1 MGFGSSSNLF
11 TNAASKEGDPDPDP
25 DGEWFGGNV
34 NVKPYSVGK
43 VGVMNNTAVDG
54 DGVGFEPYIGLEFDS
69 PDDAREFYNKYAMHV
84 GFRTRIG
91 QLYRSRTDGSV
102 ASRRYVC
109 QREGFQLNSRT
120 GCPAFIRVQKHG
132 DSGKWVI
139 DQMEKNH
146 NHEFLGGGDESCSPI
161 LQGRISV
168 SVKPSSVLSPRPK
181 KPKVKLLKEI
191 DGGGINAK
199 RFRSGSYE
207 GEPYSGLVFN
217 SADEAYHFYHAY
229 AEKAGFRVRIGQLF
243 RSKNDGSITS
253 RRFVCSKEGFQH
265 PSRLG
270 CGAFMRIKRQDF
282 GTWIVDRLEKNH
294 NHETGLEPVT
304 PKRSMDEVVDE
315 FVSPAPATTLHCG
328 QATIKREN
336 EIGSEWYS
344 LLLDY
349 FQTRQAQDTG
359 FFYSL
364 EVDSNGSCK
373 SIFWADGRSRFSC
386 SQFGDAI
393 ILDTSYRKKKK
404 TRSVVPFAM
413 FLGVNHHRQPVILG
427 CALIADESS
436 KETFTWLFNTWLN
449 AMFGRSPRSII
460 ADQDPAIQQAV
471 AQVFPSTRHR
481 FSLWQLEAREQE
493 KLRSMSDEFRYGYDE
508 CISQSQTP
516 AEFTT
521 MWTALVNCHGLGDNV
536 WLQEMYEKRESWVP
550 LYLRGSFFAGIS
562 LTSSFSLSTSITE
575 SEVDEFISRYEQV
588 VEHQRKEEMKEDFK
602 CSNLQAVLKTKDPVE
617 DQCRQLYT
625 LAVFKIFQE
634 EMLQCY
640 NYFAIKTF
648 EERTVSR
655 FSLQRCG
662 DESEKHTIRLDRLNL
677 DIDCSCRMFEFEG
690 VLCRHALRVFNLL
703 GIRELPSRYILHRW
717 TKNAEYGTPRD
728 VESLSEKE
736 ELKAL
741 MTWSLREAASSY
753 VEASS
758 GSLDQYRASYEVMH
772 EAGRKKL
779 P

>member
-11 TNAASKEGDPDPDP
+11 TNAASKGVDPDP
-25 DGEWFGGNV
+25 DGEGFGGNV

-43 VGVMNNTAVDG
+43 VGVMNNSAVDG

-69 PDDAREFYNKYAMHV
+69 PDDAREFYNKYATHV

-109 QREGFQLNSRT
+109 QREGFQLNSRN

-146 NHEFLGGGDESCSPI
+146 NHEFLGGGDESRSPI

-168 SVKPSSVLSPRPK
+168 SMKPSSVVSPRPK

-191 DGGGINAK
+191 DSGGINAK

-217 SADEAYHFYHAY
+217 SADEAYHFYQAY
-229 AEKAGFRVRIGQLF
+229 ADKAGFRVRIGQLF

-315 FVSPAPATTLHCG
+315 FVSPAPATTLH
-328 QATIKREN
+328 
-336 EIGSEWYS
+336 Y
-344 LLLDY
+344 
-349 FQTRQAQDTG
+349 
-359 FFYSL
+359 
-364 EVDSNGSCK
+364 
-373 SIFWADGRSRFSC
+373 
-386 SQFGDAI
+386 
-393 ILDTSYRKKKK
+393 
-404 TRSVVPFAM
+404 
-413 FLGVNHHRQPVILG
+413 
-427 CALIADESS
+427 ESS
-436 KETFTWLFNTWLN
+436 KETFTWLFHTWLN

-493 KLRSMSDEFRYGYDE
+493 NLRSMSDEFRYGYDE

-550 LYLRGSFFAGIS
+550 LYLRASFFAGIS

-588 VEHQRKEEMKEDFK
+588 VKHQRKEEMKEDFK
-602 CSNLQAVLKTKDPVE
+602 CSNLQAVLKTKEPVE

-772 EAGRKKL
+772 EADSAAEFFNNA
-779 P
+779 